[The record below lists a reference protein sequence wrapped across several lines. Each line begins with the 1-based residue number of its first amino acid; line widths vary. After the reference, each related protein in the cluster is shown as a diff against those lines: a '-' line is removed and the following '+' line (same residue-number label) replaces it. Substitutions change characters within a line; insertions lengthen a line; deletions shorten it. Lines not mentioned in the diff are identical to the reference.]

1 MIVLFNPLSTTP
13 GKQPL
18 PLSLMSLAAVL
29 ERGDV
34 DSESEVG
41 VKGRT
46 QRSDPKVGA
55 EGRTQRSDP
64 EVGAEGRTQRSD
76 PKVGAEGRV
85 GSLIPWTLVDGNV
98 VPDPA
103 AEIIA
108 RLSVASSSDVSLLA
122 VSVMPGPQLTQAVAV
137 CARVKAALPH
147 VPIVWGGYFPTQ
159 HVDTVLRAPYV
170 DFVIRSQGERS
181 LLQLIAVLQTRGLLN
196 SVGGLSWKADGDH
209 IVNNPVQPLTNL
221 DDLPELPYHRVDM
234 ERYIHKNYL
243 GARTVAHNS
252 SFGCPFA
259 CSFCAV
265 VAMSNRRWL
274 AQSPARLERVMRRL
288 VSTYR
293 VDAVQMHDMDF
304 FISEARTAEFA
315 SRIAGLGLRW
325 WGLGRVDT
333 QMQYR
338 DATWTAMARSG
349 LKMIFS
355 GADSGADA
363 TLEQMNKGGKSSAAL
378 TLELACRM
386 RSYGIVPE
394 FSFVLGCPPDPVKDV
409 ESTFDFIRRV
419 KQINPATEI
428 VLYTY
433 TPVPLDGGLYTEA
446 RRLGFSF
453 PETLEQWASP
463 EWERLS
469 MRRGDGIPWMER
481 STGHIRQRVRDFERV
496 VNAFYPTV
504 TDLRLTGWRRA
515 ALRAAGGI
523 RYRLKWYRAPYELR
537 VLNRLVQY
545 QRPETT
551 GF

>member
-1 MIVLFNPLSTTP
+1 MIVLFNPISTSP

-29 ERGDV
+29 ERVSQFG
-34 DSESEVG
+34 VG
-41 VKGRT
+41 GTTPTR
-46 QRSDPKVGA
+46 
-55 EGRTQRSDP
+55 
-64 EVGAEGRTQRSD
+64 
-76 PKVGAEGRV
+76 
-85 GSLIPWTLVDGNV
+85 WTLVDGNIA
-98 VPDPA
+98 PDPA
-103 AEIIA
+103 DDIIA
-108 RLSVASSSDVSLLA
+108 CLSAAPRSEVSLLA
-122 VSVMPGPQLTQAVAV
+122 VTVMPGPQLTQAVAV
-137 CARVKAALPH
+137 CSRVKAALPH

-159 HVDTVLRAPYV
+159 HSATVLRAPYV

-181 LLQLIAVLQTRGLLN
+181 LLQLIGVLKTGGLLN
-196 SVGGLSWKADGDH
+196 SVGGLSWKAGRAKASDERPAGAAGSDVQ
-209 IVNNPVQPLTNL
+209 IVDNPVQPLTNL
-221 DDLPELPYHRVDM
+221 DDLPDLPYHRIDM
-234 ERYIHKNYL
+234 SRYIHKNYL
-243 GARTVAHNS
+243 GERTVAHNS

-274 AQSPARLERVMRRL
+274 AQSPARLERVMRHL
-288 VSTYR
+288 VTTYA

-304 FISEARTAEFA
+304 FIREARTAEFA
-315 SRIAGLGLRW
+315 ARISGLGLRW
-325 WGLGRVDT
+325 WALGRVDT
-333 QMQYR
+333 LMQYR
-338 DATWTAMARSG
+338 DSTWEAMARSG

-355 GADSGADA
+355 GAESGTDE
-363 TLEQMNKGGKSSAAL
+363 TLEQMNKGGNSSAAL
-378 TLELACRM
+378 TLELARRM

-394 FSFVLGCPPDPVKDV
+394 FSFVLGCPPDPARDV
-409 ESTFDFIRRV
+409 ERTFEFIRRI

-433 TPVPLDGGLYTEA
+433 TPVPLDGSLYTEA
-446 RRLGFSF
+446 RRLGFAF

-481 STGHIRQRVRDFERV
+481 STGRIRTRVRNFERV

-515 ALRAAGGI
+515 ALKAAGGI
-523 RYRLKWYRAPYELR
+523 RYGLKWYGAPYELR
-537 VLNRLVQY
+537 ALNRLVRY